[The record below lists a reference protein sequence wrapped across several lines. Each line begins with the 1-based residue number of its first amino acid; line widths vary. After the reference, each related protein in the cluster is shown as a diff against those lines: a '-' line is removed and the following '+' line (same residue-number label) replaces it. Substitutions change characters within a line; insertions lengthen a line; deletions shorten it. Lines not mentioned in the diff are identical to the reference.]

1 MHPETLPPDW
11 RMVTFGEM
19 AFHIADRVDDP
30 KSAGVEIYVGLEHID
45 PGSLRIKRWG
55 TPDDVGA
62 TKLRVKPGQII
73 FGKRRAYQRKVAV
86 SHFDGICSAHAMV
99 LEANIETT
107 APGFLGFFMQSD
119 LFFDTALAISEGSL
133 SPTIKWKTL
142 AAQQFPLPPRARQQ
156 EMVELFQALEEAIA
170 ATEESLAAAEE
181 LKRALLRELLTRGIG
196 HSEFKQ
202 TEIGPVPVA
211 WEVVRL
217 KKVFHRVQYGLSIA
231 ASTEGTYPILR
242 MMNLVDGYVVEN
254 DLKYIELDDDELEKY
269 RLREG
274 DILFN
279 RTNSLDLVGKVGI
292 YQLSGTHVFASYLL
306 RLDVDREMAIPAF
319 INYYLNLSTVQAE
332 LRTMATP
339 GVSQANINPTSL
351 QSIYVP
357 IPDLDEQQ
365 HIVKALTTADE
376 QIESLRTHKTH
387 LASLK
392 AQAINRLLTGQ
403 HDAAR
408 AGVEAAIV

>member
-1 MHPETLPPDW
+1 
-11 RMVTFGEM
+11 
-19 AFHIADRVDDP
+19 
-30 KSAGVEIYVGLEHID
+30 
-45 PGSLRIKRWG
+45 
-55 TPDDVGA
+55 
-62 TKLRVKPGQII
+62 
-73 FGKRRAYQRKVAV
+73 
-86 SHFDGICSAHAMV
+86 
-99 LEANIETT
+99 
-107 APGFLGFFMQSD
+107 
-119 LFFDTALAISEGSL
+119 
-133 SPTIKWKTL
+133 
-142 AAQQFPLPPRARQQ
+142 
-156 EMVELFQALEEAIA
+156 
-170 ATEESLAAAEE
+170 
-181 LKRALLRELLTRGIG
+181 
-196 HSEFKQ
+196 
-202 TEIGPVPVA
+202 
-211 WEVVRL
+211 
-217 KKVFHRVQYGLSIA
+217 VQYGLSIA

-387 LASLK
+387 LESLK

-408 AGVEAAIV
+408 AGVEAATV